1 MAMFNDFEEGK
12 HKEINFLMESNKPF
26 VNNYTI
32 VNETTQS
39 LTSEQGLLPRQIA
52 ESCFL
57 VIEKAIVL
65 DFMIVVSGG
74 RRVLSRTQ
82 VVGHGHPWINHL
94 DYVHTLVKQ
103 TLLFPL

>member
-1 MAMFNDFEEGK
+1 MAMFNDFEEGE

-26 VNNYTI
+26 VNKHYTI

-39 LTSEQGLLPRQIA
+39 LISEQGLLPRRIA

-74 RRVLSRTQ
+74 
-82 VVGHGHPWINHL
+82 GG
-94 DYVHTLVKQ
+94 
-103 TLLFPL
+103 F